1 MQKTQLIILSLI
13 CLLIGWYILHPIIS
27 LKIQEEKFSY
37 LYKKCEES
45 KKDLASLDIIGKKE
59 SIETR
64 VNLFMNT
71 KANEFSCFDLVLLE
85 NKLLAN
91 RVSKE
96 KIKFLQLQSISK
108 DPTLI
113 EKVDSYNQ

>member
-1 MQKTQLIILSLI
+1 M
-13 CLLIGWYILHPIIS
+13 IS
-27 LKIQEEKFSY
+27 LCVCGY
-37 LYKKCEES
+37 MLYPIMIMGTYSDRLNSLSIKCEQS
-45 KKDLASLDIIGKKE
+45 KKDLASLDLIGERE

-64 VNLFMNT
+64 VNLFMNA

-85 NKLLAN
+85 NELLAN

-96 KIKFLQLQSISK
+96 KIQFLKLQSISK

-113 EKVDSYNQ
+113 EKIDSYNQ

>member
-1 MQKTQLIILSLI
+1 M
-13 CLLIGWYILHPIIS
+13 IS
-27 LKIQEEKFSY
+27 LCVCGYMLYPIMIMGMY
-37 LYKKCEES
+37 LDRLNSLSIKCEQS
-45 KKDLASLDIIGKKE
+45 KKDLASLDLIGERE

-64 VNLFMNT
+64 VNLFMNA

-96 KIKFLQLQSISK
+96 KIQFLKLQSISK

-113 EKVDSYNQ
+113 EKIDSYNQ

>member
-1 MQKTQLIILSLI
+1 MIMGTYSDRLNSLSI
-13 CLLIGWYILHPIIS
+13 
-27 LKIQEEKFSY
+27 
-37 LYKKCEES
+37 KCEQS
-45 KKDLASLDIIGKKE
+45 KKDLASLDLIGERE

-64 VNLFMNT
+64 VNLFMNA

-85 NKLLAN
+85 NELLAN

-96 KIKFLQLQSISK
+96 KIQFLKLQSISK

-113 EKVDSYNQ
+113 EKIDSYNQ